1 MGHVKLKC
9 YGFLYLKSSKERK
22 QFMEPFF
29 IFGLGNP
36 GREYERTRHNI
47 GFIALDKLSVEWKI
61 EISRFRYKSLV
72 GEGKFAGNR
81 ILLVKPQTYMNN
93 SGAAVHSFMRFY
105 KLDSDRLLI
114 IHDDLDLPFGSIR
127 IRKGGGSAGQRGMQS
142 IISKIGTDEFARLR
156 IGIGRP
162 PGKMDP
168 MDYVLKKFS
177 HDSKT
182 DLDLVLN
189 TVVSSIEVML
199 IDGIE
204 RAMTIYN
211 HSVLQ
216 DE

>member
-1 MGHVKLKC
+1 MIGT
-9 YGFLYLKSSKERK
+9 ERK
-22 QFMEPFF
+22 RFMEPFL

-47 GFIALDKLSVEWKI
+47 GFIALDKLSIEWKI
-61 EISRFRYKSLV
+61 EISRYRYKSLV

-81 ILLVKPQTYMNN
+81 IYLVKPQTYMNN
-93 SGAAVHSFMRFY
+93 SGNAVRSFLRFY
-105 KLDSDRLLI
+105 KLEPSRLLVV
-114 IHDDLDLPFGSIR
+114 HDDLDLPFGSIR
-127 IRKGGGSAGQRGMQS
+127 LREEGGSAGQRGMQS

-162 PGKMDP
+162 PGRMDP

-177 HDSKT
+177 HNSET

-189 TVVSSIEVML
+189 TVVRSIEVML
-199 IDGIE
+199 KDGIE
-204 RAMTIYN
+204 KAMTLYN
-211 HSVLQ
+211 HSALQ